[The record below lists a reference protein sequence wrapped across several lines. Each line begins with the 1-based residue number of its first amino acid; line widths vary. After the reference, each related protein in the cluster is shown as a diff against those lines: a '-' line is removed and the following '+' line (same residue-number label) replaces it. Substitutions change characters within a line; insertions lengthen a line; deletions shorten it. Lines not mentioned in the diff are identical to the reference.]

1 MKLFLTESSGW
12 ELPDGSPVNRQA
24 LSALGL
30 YDGMP
35 FFLNEDGSY
44 ADALNRWL
52 RDLPGDGAAARSTWV
67 NYARDV
73 HVFLRFLNHA
83 RPGVQW
89 TEVTTDDLHRYA
101 KERRE
106 DPTSDLY
113 VSGASWNRALA
124 ALERLYD
131 WAVRTKLIAESPFT
145 YRFRTLYRETRDTI
159 EPVDSRQN
167 VLRARPDRAPPRYLS
182 VDEYVFFRNVGLRGL
197 LPSGKADPFFRG
209 RCAVRNAL
217 FSDLLVT
224 TGMRRT
230 EASTLLLWEIPEIAA
245 RAVPREVECTVEGA
259 VSKNKQSRTVYV
271 PREVYLRLQ
280 HYIREQRSHAVL
292 GAIERHGGKAA
303 ADEALVA
310 QHVEGTT
317 VRLIGRKKPMDSG
330 RFGVE
335 DRVRLLQVAGDR
347 VIGPAQVF
355 VGESGLALAPT
366 AWNDI
371 FDAAS
376 ARVERFKD
384 DYPHATSARPGGDLA
399 VRPHDL
405 RHTYAVNFL
414 SRLYQRFL
422 ETTDPAILKD
432 AGRQLQHRLLKDPLR
447 TLQLRM
453 GHRQLESTFIYLQY
467 IEQVQDLAHDAAAK
481 WASDLD
487 LSEGG
492 PL

>member
-1 MKLFLTESSGW
+1 MKLFLTKTSGW
-12 ELPDGSPVNRQA
+12 ELPDGSLVNRQA
-24 LSALGL
+24 LSNLGL

-44 ADALNRWL
+44 ATALNRWL
-52 RDLPGDGAAARSTWV
+52 RDLPTDGARARSTWV

-73 HVFLRFLNHA
+73 HVFLRFFDHV
-83 RPGVQW
+83 RPGTPW
-89 TEVTTDDLHRYA
+89 TAVTTEDLRRYA
-101 KERRE
+101 KERQG
-106 DPTSDLY
+106 DATSETH

-124 ALERLYD
+124 ALERLFN
-131 WAVRTKLIAESPFT
+131 WAVRAKLIAESPFT
-145 YRFRTLYRETRDTI
+145 YRFRTTYYSTKDTI
-159 EPVDSRQN
+159 EPVDSRVN
-167 VLRARPDRAPPRYLS
+167 VLRARLDRPPPRYLS
-182 VDEYVFFRNVGLRGL
+182 VEEYLFFRNVGLRGL
-197 LPSGKADPFFRG
+197 LPSGKADPSFRG

-230 EASTLLLWEIPEIAA
+230 EASTLLLWEVPEISAS
-245 RAVPREVECTVEGA
+245 AVPREVECTIEGSI
-259 VSKNKQSRTVYV
+259 SKNKHSRRVYL
-271 PREVYLRLQ
+271 PRQVYLRLQ

-292 GAIERHGGKAA
+292 GFIERHGGKAA
-303 ADEALVA
+303 ADHVLAV
-310 QHVEGTT
+310 QHLEGMT
-317 VRLIGRKKPMDSG
+317 VRLIGRKKPMDAG
-330 RFGVE
+330 RFGKE
-335 DRVRLLQVAGDR
+335 DRVRLLQVVGDR

-355 VGESGLALAPT
+355 VAESGSALAPT

-376 ARVERFKD
+376 ARVERFRD
-384 DYPHATSARPGGDLA
+384 DYPHATGARPGGELA

-414 SRLYQRFL
+414 SRLYQRLL
-422 ETTDPAILKD
+422 ETTDPATLKD

-467 IEQVQDLAHDAAAK
+467 IEQVQDIAHDAAEK

-487 LSEGG
+487 LSAGG
-492 PL
+492 VE